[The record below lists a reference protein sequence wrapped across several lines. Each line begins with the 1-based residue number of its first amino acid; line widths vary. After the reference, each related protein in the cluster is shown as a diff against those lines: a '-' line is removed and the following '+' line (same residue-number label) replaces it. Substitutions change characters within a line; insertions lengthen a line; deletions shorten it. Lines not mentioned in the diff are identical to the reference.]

1 MNFFAFAS
9 TKVGAMSKKL
19 PARRQLL
26 KSWAAITVIWW
37 VFAMGVVANKGLWE
51 LGPEWCAEYMLV
63 KYMLYME
70 DGWCLSAASELPT
83 TGVQLN
89 SQAGKTLS
97 ERLRV
102 HFETMKLL
110 DL

>member
-1 MNFFAFAS
+1 
-9 TKVGAMSKKL
+9 MSNKL
-19 PARRQLL
+19 PARRRLL

-37 VFAMGVVANKGLWE
+37 VFAMGIVANKGRWE

-70 DGWCLSAASELPT
+70 DGWCSSAASELPT

-89 SQAGKTLS
+89 SQAGRTLS

-102 HFETMKLL
+102 RFETMKLL

>member
-1 MNFFAFAS
+1 MHQLKAS
-9 TKVGAMSKKL
+9 WPLG
-19 PARRQLL
+19 RRLL
-26 KSWAAITVIWW
+26 KRWASPVAAVIM
-37 VFAMGVVANKGLWE
+37 VFAMFVVANKTVWE

-102 HFETMKLL
+102 HFETMKFL

>member
-1 MNFFAFAS
+1 
-9 TKVGAMSKKL
+9 MSNEL
-19 PARRQLL
+19 PAHRHLP
-26 KSWAAITVIWW
+26 KSWAAITIIWL
-37 VFAMGVVANKGLWE
+37 VFAMGVVANKE
-51 LGPEWCAEYMLV
+51 LREFSPEWCAKYMLV

-89 SQAGKTLS
+89 SQAGKSLL
-97 ERLRV
+97 ERLRI
-102 HFETMKLL
+102 HFATMKLL

>member
-1 MNFFAFAS
+1 
-9 TKVGAMSKKL
+9 MSC
-19 PARRQLL
+19 PRAGHLL

-37 VFAMGVVANKGLWE
+37 VFAMGVVANKE
-51 LGPEWCAEYMLV
+51 LRELSPEWCAKYMLV

-70 DGWCLSAASELPT
+70 DGGCSSAATELPT
-83 TGVQLN
+83 PGVQLN
-89 SQAGKTLS
+89 SQAGKPLL
-97 ERLRV
+97 ERLRT

>member
-1 MNFFAFAS
+1 
-9 TKVGAMSKKL
+9 MSKKL
-19 PARRQLL
+19 PARRHLL

-102 HFETMKLL
+102 HLETMKLL

>member
-1 MNFFAFAS
+1 
-9 TKVGAMSKKL
+9 MSNEL
-19 PARRQLL
+19 PARRHLL
-26 KSWAAITVIWW
+26 KSCATITVISW
-37 VFAMGVVANKGLWE
+37 VFAMGVVANKGLSE
-51 LGPEWCAEYMLV
+51 LGPEWCAKYMLV

-70 DGWCLSAASELPT
+70 DGWCLSAATELPT

-102 HFETMKLL
+102 HFETMKFL

>member
-1 MNFFAFAS
+1 
-9 TKVGAMSKKL
+9 MSNKL
-19 PARRQLL
+19 PARRHLL

-37 VFAMGVVANKGLWE
+37 VFAMGVVANKVLWE
-51 LGPEWCAEYMLV
+51 LSPEWCAEYMLV
-63 KYMLYME
+63 KYLLYME
-70 DGWCLSAASELPT
+70 DGWCLSAAKPT
-83 TGVQLN
+83 TGLQLN

-102 HFETMKLL
+102 HLKTMKFL